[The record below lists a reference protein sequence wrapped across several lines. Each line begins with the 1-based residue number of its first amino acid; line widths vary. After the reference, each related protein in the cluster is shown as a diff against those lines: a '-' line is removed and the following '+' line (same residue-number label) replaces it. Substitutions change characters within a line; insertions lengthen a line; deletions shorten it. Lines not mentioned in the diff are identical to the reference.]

1 MTKSLDARREARLA
15 ARQAER
21 IEDAELDLPVLND
34 LLAVAEGELAAAAAK
49 VAALAEK
56 VITRISVGGMLLD
69 PNVNNVAAVAT
80 NLSVV
85 VKGLIADAEAVV
97 KA

>member
-1 MTKSLDARREARLA
+1 MTKSLDTRRDARLA

-21 IEDAELDLPVLND
+21 IEDAELDLPVLNE

-49 VAALAEK
+49 VADLAEK
-56 VITRISVGGMLLD
+56 VIARTSVGGMLLD

-85 VKGLIADAEAVV
+85 VKALIADAESVV

>member
-1 MTKSLDARREARLA
+1 MTKSLDTRRDARLA

-21 IEDAELDLPVLND
+21 IEDAELDLPVLNE

-49 VAALAEK
+49 VANLAEK
-56 VITRISVGGMLLD
+56 VIARTSVGGMLLD

-85 VKGLIADAEAVV
+85 VKALIADAESVV